1 MSFSIKI
8 IPAGPLD
15 VNCYVL
21 KDEDTSKGV
30 IIDPGGDGPVIASY
44 VKKAG
49 IDVQLIINTHG
60 HWDHIG
66 AVDELRKEFNVPVA
80 IHKLDKDMLTN
91 PRGNLSSF
99 LGADGST
106 KAAEQLLQD
115 GDEIV
120 FGNSRLKVI
129 HTPGHT
135 PGGICLYD
143 GADVL
148 FSGDTLFYFSVGRT
162 DFPGGS
168 SQELIRSITER
179 LADVSDTA
187 KVYPG
192 HGPATVM
199 GNERRGNPFL

>member
-30 IIDPGGDGPVIASY
+30 IIDPGGDGNKILSY
-44 VKKAG
+44 IKEKN
-49 IDVQLIINTHG
+49 IDVQLIVNTHG

-66 AVDELRKEFNVPVA
+66 AVDELRNALNVPVA
-80 IHKLDKDMLTN
+80 IHKLDANMLTN
-91 PRGNLSSF
+91 PRSNLSSF
-99 LGADGST
+99 LGPDGST
-106 KAAEQLLQD
+106 RSAERILAD
-115 GDEIV
+115 GDKIS
-120 FGNSRLKVI
+120 FGNSTLKVI

-168 SQELIRSITER
+168 SQELIKSITER
-179 LADVSDTA
+179 LAEVSDTA